1 MSEHRMIDAL
11 EDGIREKG
19 HRSARRFMISK
30 SMLPTGKPHP
40 DDVPALER
48 TIVAYEVAAADYW
61 RFAFDTDPKNA
72 SKKRDFHAICREC
85 AGLMAVC
92 PMPEQPVQKMVH
104 VLKMFAYAYLGEK
117 WEDMKRY
124 IMENESVWE
133 TGLDND
139 SPWDHRLLSGIY
151 RATLHLGRK
160 ESWNDLSAAAG
171 IIAQLRN
178 EQKTFEKEYLDGTE
192 QPHRAGSALQLLAL
206 YHLAKAVEMTGAYM
220 GQGTPYDIE
229 DRLNLHFR
237 NARRCSQEAGVAE
250 LDLVLIMLHAALKKM
265 VRNSIWI
272 VSKRVNS
279 RVAHFVKTI
288 TESTK
293 PVFELLYPQRLAIL
307 ERGLLDPASRAIVV
321 NLPTSSGKTLM
332 AEFRILQMLNTFG
345 REGVAVYVVPT
356 RTLVNQV
363 AARLR
368 RELGAEPLG
377 VRIVKMSG
385 AVEIDG
391 FEESVLDNQRSFDIL
406 VTTPEKL
413 LLLLRHPQGVLADT
427 IRLAIIDEAH
437 NIADNARGL
446 NLEMLVSTISRDC
459 SDAHLLLL
467 TPFIPNSDDIAG
479 WLDPQNPKSISLEFA
494 WKPNERVV
502 GMYYAEGRRKNIR
515 TLFRPLTTSGGTI
528 SVDDV
533 LTVSEGSFSRPISKV
548 KDSKYALTAL
558 LATQLGS
565 SRSILALSGSPANAW
580 EMAKLIHEN
589 MDGRFDPD
597 DKVRLVTKF
606 VESEMGPDFP
616 LATYLEKGIGVH
628 HAGLPDEIRQLMEW
642 LMESG
647 SIRVLVATTTI
658 AQGVNFPVSGI
669 LISTYHL
676 GGTQM
681 ASRDFWNLLGR
692 AGRIDQPSIGVVGL
706 AATDEADRLA
716 TMRYVQRETDNL
728 VSTLVG
734 MVDMALAEGDRLD
747 LSVLARHP
755 QWSAFVQYITH
766 MKNQS
771 EDLER
776 FLEGA
781 ELALQ
786 RTYGYGQLD
795 AGGQEKVLEAV
806 QDYAK
811 MLDGKPEVSK
821 LSDLTGFTPETI
833 ETVMDTVRNSGIGP
847 EDWSAPTL
855 FSAASGKMAA
865 MVGIM
870 RSDITEVKN
879 ILDVKVGRR
888 TLTNDTIGE
897 IIADWVSGR
906 DMAEIASAHFGK
918 DKNAM
923 TDCVRTI
930 YTRIIN
936 GATWG
941 MAGMQRMPES
951 GLGMDT
957 MTEEERKRLASLP
970 AMVYYGVDTEEA
982 VLMRMHSV
990 PRRIAAGLGR
1000 AYKGRGDVYVNAT
1013 GVLEWLDALPDGAWS
1028 SPQKTGMTGSDY
1040 KRVWRQLSGMRA
1052 DS

>member
-1 MSEHRMIDAL
+1 MPEHRIIDML
-11 EDGIREKG
+11 DGDTRERG
-19 HRSARRFMISK
+19 RRSAHRLMIGK
-30 SMLPTGKPHP
+30 SMLPSGRPHP

-48 TIVAYEVAAADYW
+48 TILAYEVAAADYW
-61 RFAFDTDPKNA
+61 RFAFDTDPKNT
-72 SKKRDFHAICREC
+72 SKKSDLHAICREC
-85 AGLMAVC
+85 ASLMAVC
-92 PMPEQPVQKMVH
+92 PTPEQPVQKMVY
-104 VLKMFAYAYLGEK
+104 VLRLFAYAYLGEA
-117 WEDMKRY
+117 WEGMKRY
-124 IMENESVWE
+124 IRESESVWE
-133 TGLDND
+133 TGLEDG
-139 SPWDHRLLSGIY
+139 SPWDYRLLSGIY
-151 RATLHLGRK
+151 KAVLHLGRK
-160 ESWNDLSAAAG
+160 ESWDDLSEAAG

-178 EQKTFEKEYLDGTE
+178 EQERFEKGYLDGTG
-192 QPHRAGSALQLLAL
+192 QSGRAGSALQLLAL
-206 YHLAKAVEMTGAYM
+206 YHLAKAVEMAGTYM
-220 GQGTPYDIE
+220 GQGTPHDIE
-229 DRLNLHFR
+229 DYLNLHFR
-237 NARRCSQEAGVAE
+237 NARKCSQGAGAAE
-250 LDLVLIMLHAALKKM
+250 LDMVLMMLHAALKKM

-279 RVAHFVKTI
+279 KVAHFVKTM
-288 TESTK
+288 TESTR

-307 ERGLLDPASRAIVV
+307 ERGLLDPASRAVVV

-345 REGVAVYVVPT
+345 RTGIAVYVVPT

-368 RELGAEPLG
+368 RDLGAEPLD
-377 VRIVKMSG
+377 VRIAKMSG

-391 FEESVLDNQRSFDIL
+391 FEESVLGDQGSYDVL

-413 LLLLRHPQGVLADT
+413 LLLLRNPQGALAGA

-437 NIADNARGL
+437 NIADDARGL

-459 SDAHLLLL
+459 PDAHLLLL

-502 GMYYAEGRRKNIR
+502 GIYHAEGRRRDIR
-515 TLFRPLTTSGGTI
+515 ILFRPLNTIEGTI

-533 LTVSEGSFSRPISKV
+533 ITVGAGKFSLPVSKI
-548 KDSKYALTAL
+548 KNSKHALTAL
-558 LATQLGS
+558 LATQFGS
-565 SRSILALSGSPANAW
+565 SQSILALGGDPAKAW
-580 EMAKLIHEN
+580 GMARLIYDN
-589 MDGRFDPD
+589 MEGGFEPD
-597 DKVRLVTKF
+597 DKVRLVMRF
-606 VESEMGPDFP
+606 VKSEMGPDFP

-669 LISTYHL
+669 LVSTYHM
-676 GGTQM
+676 GRSKMT
-681 ASRDFWNLLGR
+681 SRDFWNLLGR

-706 AATDEADRLA
+706 AATDEEDRLA
-716 TMRYVQRETDNL
+716 TMRYVRQETDNL

-734 MVDMALAEGDRLD
+734 MVDAALAEHGRLD
-747 LSVLARHP
+747 LSVLARQP
-755 QWSAFVQYITH
+755 SWSAFIQYITH

-771 EDLER
+771 DDLEL

-806 QDYAK
+806 RDYAR
-811 MLDGKPEVSK
+811 MLDGKPDVSM

-833 ETVMDTVRNSGIGP
+833 EDAMDAVRTSGMSP

-865 MVGIM
+865 MVGVM
-870 RSDITEVKN
+870 RSDITEVKRMM
-879 ILDVKVGRR
+879 DVEIGRR
-888 TLTNDTIGE
+888 TLTNDAISG
-897 IIADWVSGR
+897 IISDWVAGR
-906 DMAEIASAHFGK
+906 DMAEIASAHFGEGGG
-918 DKNAM
+918 AM
-923 TDCVRTI
+923 TNCVKTI

-941 MAGMQRMPES
+941 MAGIQKMS
-951 GLGMDT
+951 GLDLDAMPAG
-957 MTEEERKRLASLP
+957 ERRRLASLP
-970 AMVYYGVDTEEA
+970 AMIYYGVNTEEA

-1000 AYKGRGDVYVNAT
+1000 AYGERGDVYANAP
-1013 GVLEWLDALPDGAWS
+1013 GVLEWLDALPDGAWN
-1028 SPQKTGMTGSDY
+1028 PPPGTGMTGGDY